1 MTRVQIFNFRGE
13 MVEDLSKQWKGEVL
27 SGVSRDVGGGVN
39 RLLSSAAREDSGDPS
54 RLEVASV
61 HSVDEQNR
69 IDARSYS
76 TLASH
81 NSPAGAVPV

>member
-27 SGVSRDVGGGVN
+27 SGVSRDVGD